1 MPRIKTGMVNDLK
14 IRAIHFAMYSFRSNV
29 TNAHLTKV
37 STAIHLVNK
46 MSSCK
51 SFSHHLEVKGI
62 WHLAIMSKNFV
73 NAARIPGIMNTE
85 TRVVHI
91 SSDKKKRVTAWK
103 VRKNRVFSGWDF
115 LVFSPNTG
123 KYGPEK
129 TAHLETFHAN

>member
-1 MPRIKTGMVNDLK
+1 MVNDLK

-103 VRKNRVFSGWDF
+103 VRKNRVFSGWDYSCIQSKYRKIWTRKNCA
-115 LVFSPNTG
+115 LGNFSRELN
-123 KYGPEK
+123 
-129 TAHLETFHAN
+129 